1 MFIASVALAQ
11 PLMSQSKCA
20 AHTLMQ
26 VPDEQPVSEFRFPDD
41 AQNHR
46 HFPGGPVRATDA
58 AVAKDGSMQNGAA
71 HVGMQNGATP
81 GTPPGS
87 PKVEQRRSSSTEAA
101 EAVMQRTEL

>member
-1 MFIASVALAQ
+1 
-11 PLMSQSKCA
+11 MSSLTGTVP
-20 AHTLMQ
+20 TLMQ
-26 VPDEQPVSEFRFPDD
+26 VPDEQPVSASRFPDD

-58 AVAKDGSMQNGAA
+58 AVAKDSSMQNGTA
-71 HVGMQNGATP
+71 HMGMQNGTAA

-101 EAVMQRTEL
+101 DAVMQHTEL